1 MNRSFALHFVLA
13 GALFL
18 SAGRA
23 FGSPMEHHRIPQ
35 TIIVNGQQAEGV
47 TVIQNGLA
55 QTYYCP
61 NPQPYMAGDQS
72 SSGWAC
78 FDANSGT
85 WLLNAMPPVIQNG
98 LAQTFYCPNPQ
109 PYMAGDQSSGG
120 SACFDANTGS
130 GLLNAMPPASANV
143 YTEPRHYHGVPS
155 DQYNYAYPDYT
166 YYPEGFFG
174 GPALPFGFG
183 FGHGH
188 EYYDHEFKGGGY
200 EYGGGRTGH
209 SHGGYD
215 GGHHR

>member
-1 MNRSFALHFVLA
+1 MNRSFALHFVLSVA
-13 GALFL
+13 VFL

-23 FGSPMEHHRIPQ
+23 FGSPVPHQHRIPQ
-35 TIIVNGQQAEGV
+35 SIIVNGQQAEGV

-55 QTYYCP
+55 QTFNCP
-61 NPQPYMAGDQS
+61 NPQPYMAVDQS

-78 FDANSGT
+78 FDDNTGS
-85 WLLNAMPPVIQNG
+85 WLLNAMPPV
-98 LAQTFYCPNPQ
+98 
-109 PYMAGDQSSGG
+109 
-120 SACFDANTGS
+120 
-130 GLLNAMPPASANV
+130 SANV
-143 YTEPRHYHGVPS
+143 FTEPRHYHGVPS
-155 DQYNYAYPDYT
+155 DQYNYAYRDYT
-166 YYPEGFFG
+166 YYPEGFFA